1 MMGSVY
7 EKASAKAA
15 WRLIPFLILCYFVA
29 YLDRVNAGF
38 AALTMNKELGLTAE
52 MFGFGVGIF
61 FFGYFIFEVP
71 SNLLLEKVGARLW
84 IARIMISWGVISAA
98 FAFVGSIS
106 ATFQSLGFSFF
117 DSARTFYLL
126 RFIFGAAEAGFFPG
140 IILFLT
146 YWFTSQERARWVG
159 VFMAA
164 IPLSAV
170 IGGPVSGLIL
180 DTFDGVMGLSGWQW
194 MFVMEG
200 VPAVLVGLWVL
211 SYLTDKPGEA
221 EWLEPQERVAL
232 QARLDDER
240 NSREAIRRY
249 TLGEALT
256 NPRVLALSVVY
267 FGIVS
272 GNYGLSYWLP
282 QIVKGVASDIGLDK
296 VTGMPINSL
305 TGYLVAVPFA
315 FAIVAMILWTR
326 HSDATQERVWHVAGP
341 AIVGGLSLVA
351 AAYLGSPSLAAVA
364 LIVGAMGIYAAVSTF
379 WTLPTGFPTG
389 SAAAGGI
396 ALINSIGNLGGFVGP
411 YAIGWIKD
419 ATGETTLGLVV
430 LAACLIMAGVVT
442 FCWATT
448 RRSSWRQARCLRS
461 EGDFRQRDSRPGRLQ
476 SRRSRMPADLAGG
489 FAVEQPIACH
499 HVQLLGLPCR
509 LRHAKGGNCAR
520 PSRGRREAAA
530 PGC

>member
-1 MMGSVY
+1 MNSVY
-7 EKASAKAA
+7 ERASAKAA

-71 SNLLLEKVGARLW
+71 SNLILEKVGARRW
-84 IARIMISWGVISAA
+84 IARIMISWGVISSA
-98 FAFVGSIS
+98 FAFVPSIS
-106 ATFQSLGFSFF
+106 AVLQSVGLSFF
-117 DSARTFYLL
+117 DNARTFYLL

-146 YWFTSQERARWVG
+146 YWFTGHERARWVG

-170 IGGPVSGLIL
+170 IGGPLSGLIL
-180 DTFDGVMGLSGWQW
+180 DAFDGIMGLSGWQW
-194 MFVMEG
+194 LFVVEG
-200 VPAVLVGLWVL
+200 VPAVLLGLWVF
-211 SYLTDKPGEA
+211 SYLTDKPREA
-221 EWLEPQERVAL
+221 AWLAPDERIAL

-240 NSREAIRRY
+240 KSREAIRHY
-249 TLGEALT
+249 TLGEALK

-296 VTGMPINSL
+296 VTGIPINSL

-326 HSDATQERVWHVAGP
+326 HSDATQERVWHVALP
-341 AIVGGLSLVA
+341 SIVGGLSLIA
-351 AAYLGSPSLAAVA
+351 AAYLDRPPLAAVA
-364 LIVGAMGIYAAVSTF
+364 IIVSAMGINAAVSTF
-379 WTLPTGFPTG
+379 WTLPTGFLTG

-396 ALINSIGNLGGFVGP
+396 ALINSIGNLGGFGGP

-430 LAACLIMAGVVT
+430 LAGCLIMAGAVT
-442 FCWATT
+442 F
-448 RRSSWRQARCLRS
+448 LL
-461 EGDFRQRDSRPGRLQ
+461 GHDSRIELASSPMLAEE
-476 SRRSRMPADLAGG
+476 SRFEAVPLA
-489 FAVEQPIACH
+489 
-499 HVQLLGLPCR
+499 VQ
-509 LRHAKGGNCAR
+509 
-520 PSRGRREAAA
+520 AA
-530 PGC
+530 PTRAQPNIR